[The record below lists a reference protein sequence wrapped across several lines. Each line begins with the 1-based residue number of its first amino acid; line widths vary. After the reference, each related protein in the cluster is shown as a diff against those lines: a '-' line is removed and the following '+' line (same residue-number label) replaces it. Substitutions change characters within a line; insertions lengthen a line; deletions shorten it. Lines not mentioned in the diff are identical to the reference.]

1 MKKGFT
7 LVELLAVIM
16 VLAIIMGIAVVV
28 VNNVVESG
36 KKSVYVNYERDLRG
50 ATENYFINHMS
61 EMPLIGSSKKIEYK
75 TLLEAKET
83 ETLKDPRGG
92 NCDASYVLA
101 TRKPDIGN
109 NIDIDYKICLICTNY
124 KSSGC

>member
-36 KKSVYVNYERDLRG
+36 KKSVYLRG